1 MNEILRSLRVKD
13 RLDIPAKGDSD
24 EMVLV
29 NPIQVKLTPANQA
42 AKLMLLSLLARYD
55 S

>member
-1 MNEILRSLRVKD
+1 MNAILRNLRVND

-24 EMVLV
+24 ETLKSK
-29 NPIQVKLTPANQA
+29 PIQANLTSANQA